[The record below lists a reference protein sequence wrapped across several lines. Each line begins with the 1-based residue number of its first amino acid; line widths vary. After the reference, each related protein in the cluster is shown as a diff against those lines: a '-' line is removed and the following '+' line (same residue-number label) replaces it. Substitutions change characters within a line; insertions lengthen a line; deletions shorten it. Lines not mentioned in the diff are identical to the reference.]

1 VNRGVEKKNE
11 ILSGIGRGAEM
22 QEKYDV
28 QKG

>member
-1 VNRGVEKKNE
+1 MEELKKKE
-11 ILSGIGRGAEM
+11 IFSGIGRGAEM